1 MGNQVS
7 LKLQRDEDGLPT
19 LDELGGERHGCMLA
33 RGSSMAAWVE
43 HSTNSCQRMA
53 LCHWHKCMA

>member
-19 LDELGGERHGCMLA
+19 LDELGGEWHGRMLA
-33 RGSSMAAWVE
+33 RGSKRTSMAAWVE
-43 HSTNSCQRMA
+43 HSTRNVARTGGRA
-53 LCHWHKCMA
+53 

>member
-19 LDELGGERHGCMLA
+19 LDELGG
-33 RGSSMAAWVE
+33 AWAWA
-43 HSTNSCQRMA
+43 SW
-53 LCHWHKCMA
+53 L